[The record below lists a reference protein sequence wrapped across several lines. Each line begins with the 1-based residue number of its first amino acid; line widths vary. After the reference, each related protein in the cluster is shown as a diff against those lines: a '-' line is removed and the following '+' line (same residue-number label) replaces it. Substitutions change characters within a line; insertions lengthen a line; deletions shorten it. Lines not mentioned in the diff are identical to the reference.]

1 MLSTGALIW
10 ISVKPLLKMALTT
23 AFGIF
28 LTKKDLFGGVA
39 AKGTGQI
46 ILNITLPALLFS
58 KVVPSFTSDNIRAL
72 GPLILI
78 GSLYQL
84 FGFLFA
90 LLVRQFFWV
99 PHRFR
104 YGILAAGTW
113 GNWGDIPTAV
123 IMSIT
128 SAAPFNGQKDSD
140 LAVAYVSIFILVFY
154 ITLFPLGGHL
164 LIGKDFKGPDFTD
177 DEVRESFPTKVRKTG
192 RQLAQLPV
200 TLASLVR
207 GRRASSPSPTDVE
220 KQLETVNEK
229 LAAEKPQQTRESTV
243 VADSETPIFSAAPT
257 VISEPSAPTTNTT
270 GVKLTRTV
278 TFHPEAEDAA
288 VDSERPP
295 YAATIGSTRTAVP
308 EDSDPQ
314 TDKVPLSESG
324 LGQQEPTRFQR
335 VLSFL
340 RTLNTPPTIT
350 IFISFPVAL
359 IPQLKALF
367 VQSNATPSLQS
378 ISHSAPDGMP
388 PLAFILDT
396 ASFIGAASVP
406 LGLVLLG
413 SALARLNVPK
423 PWTRLPLGA
432 IGWFTVAKLFLM
444 PILGVAMCAFFT
456 TTVKIINSEDKV
468 LRFVCIFFS
477 SVPTATSQVF
487 ITQLHSPDGNAEH
500 LAAFLVPQYAL
511 MFLSMTTLNAY
522 ALHLLYP

>member
-1 MLSTGALIW
+1 MLSAGALIW
-10 ISVKPLLKMALTT
+10 ISVKPLLKMAFTT
-23 AFGIF
+23 AFGII
-28 LTKKDLFGGVA
+28 LTKKDLFGSVA
-39 AKGTGQI
+39 ARGTGQV
-46 ILNITLPALLFS
+46 ILNIALPALLFS

-84 FGFLFA
+84 FGFFFA
-90 LLVRQFFWV
+90 FLVRQFFWV

-164 LIGKDFKGPDFTD
+164 IIGKDFQGPDFTD

-192 RQLAQLPV
+192 RQLAQLPDS
-200 TLASLVR
+200 LISLVR
-207 GRRASSPSPTDVE
+207 GRRASTPEATDVE
-220 KQLETVNEK
+220 KQLEVVNKK
-229 LAAEKPQQTRESTV
+229 LASDKTQETRESTV
-243 VADSETPIFSAAPT
+243 VADSETPIFSVAPT
-257 VISEPSAPTTNTT
+257 VISEPTAPTTNTT

-278 TFHPEAEDAA
+278 TFHPEAEGAA
-288 VDSERPP
+288 GDSERPP
-295 YAATIGSTRTAVP
+295 YAATIASARTAVP

-314 TDKVPLSESG
+314 TNTSPTKVPLSESG
-324 LGQQEPTRFQR
+324 LGQPKPTRWQR

-340 RTLNTPPTIT
+340 KAANTPPTIT
-350 IFISFPVAL
+350 IFISFPIAL
-359 IPQLKALF
+359 VPQLKALF
-367 VQSNATPSLQS
+367 VQTDATPSLHS
-378 ISHSAPDGMP
+378 ISHSSPDGLP

-406 LGLVLLG
+406 LGLVCLG
-413 SALARLNVPK
+413 SALARLTVPK

-456 TTVKIINSEDKV
+456 TTVRIINPEDKV
-468 LRFVCIFFS
+468 LRFVC
-477 SVPTATSQVF
+477 
-487 ITQLHSPDGNAEH
+487 
-500 LAAFLVPQYAL
+500 
-511 MFLSMTTLNAY
+511 M
-522 ALHLLYP
+522 

>member
-1 MLSTGALIW
+1 MLSVGSLIW

-23 AFGIF
+23 VFGIL
-28 LTKKDLFGGVA
+28 LTKNDLFGTVA
-39 AKGTGQI
+39 ARGTGQV

-90 LLVRQFFWV
+90 FLVRQFFWV

-164 LIGKDFKGPDFTD
+164 LIGKDFQGPDFTD
-177 DEVRESFPTKVRKTG
+177 DEVRESFPVKVRKTG
-192 RQLAQLPV
+192 HQLAQLPV
-200 TLASLVR
+200 SFISLVR
-207 GRRASSPSPTDVE
+207 GQRSSPPPPTTDVE
-220 KQLETVNEK
+220 KQLEAVDEK
-229 LAAEKPQQTRESTV
+229 LAIEASKLANTRESV
-243 VADSETPIFSAAPT
+243 VIADTDTPVFSASPT
-257 VISEPSAPTTNTT
+257 VISEPTSPPS
-270 GVKLTRTV
+270 GVRLTRTV
-278 TFHPEAEDAA
+278 TFHPEAEDVAA
-288 VDSERPP
+288 DLERTP
-295 YAATIGSTRTAVP
+295 YAATVVSAPTAVP
-308 EDSDPQ
+308 DDAPTDTSP
-314 TDKVPLSESG
+314 DKVPLSESG
-324 LGQQEPTRFQR
+324 LGQPKPTRFQR

-340 RTLNTPPTIT
+340 KTLNTPPTIS
-350 IFISFPVAL
+350 IFIAFPVAL
-359 IPQLKALF
+359 IPTLKALF
-367 VQSNATPSLQS
+367 VQSNDSPTLHS
-378 ISHSAPDGMP
+378 ISHSAPDGLP

-406 LGLVLLG
+406 LGLICLG

-444 PILGVAMCAFFT
+444 PIMGVAMCAFFT
-456 TTVKIINSEDKV
+456 STVRIINPEDKV
-468 LRFVCIFFS
+468 LRFFS

-487 ITQLHSPDGNAEH
+487 LTQLYSPDGNAEH
-500 LAAFLVPQYAL
+500 LSAFLVPQYAL